1 MEENDYKLKKEKYAL
16 ASIAVYR
23 KILKDDIVSKLK
35 QLIDAVYSDKSGLE
49 DTIYRYNEFFYA
61 LLESG
66 SASLENYIV
75 NKIIFDENPFSI
87 KAQIGE
93 GLKTGFMLEKSA
105 RMDLD
110 NLQIIAEI
118 SSENVKKVLLKDYI
132 HTEFETS
139 VIEKLPDWNTSAESS
154 YEGFPQYITELKNK
168 FCKSSKWS
176 ESIEELEEFHKNYGC
191 GIFAK
196 YKAFVWEKHGF
207 TGAANADPI
216 TVKELIGYEAERSIV
231 TNNTLQFL
239 KGRSANNVL
248 LYGDRGTGKSSTVKA
263 LLNEYFIN
271 GLRLVEVSKADLFE
285 LPAIIRY
292 IKDRPQKFIIFID
305 DLVFGEDDES
315 YNALKAI
322 LEGGIESKPDNVLI
336 YATSNR
342 RHLVKEYFHE
352 RSADNGEIHAK
363 DGVQEKLSLADRFG
377 ITVVFSSPDKKKYL
391 EIVDGIAANRNINI
405 DKEKLHSEAL
415 KWELWYNGRSPR
427 TARQFV
433 DWLEGQEDL
442 IEK

>member
-1 MEENDYKLKKEKYAL
+1 MEENDYKFKKEKYAL
-16 ASIAVYR
+16 ASVAMYR
-23 KILKDDIVSKLK
+23 KILKDNVISKLK
-35 QLIDAVYSDKSGLE
+35 FLIDSVYSDKSGLE
-49 DTIYRYNEFFYA
+49 DTIYKYNEFLYA

-66 SASLENYIV
+66 SNSLEQYVI

-87 KAQIGE
+87 KAQLE
-93 GLKTGFMLEKSA
+93 NRFEKGFSIEKSA
-105 RMDLD
+105 AEDLD
-110 NLQIIAEI
+110 NLQVIAKI
-118 SSENVKKVLLKDYI
+118 NSQIVKKELLKDYI

-139 VIEKLPDWNTSAESS
+139 VINKLPDWSACDEYSS
-154 YEGFPQYITELKNK
+154 ENYPKYAAGLINK
-168 FCKSSKWS
+168 FYENEKWS
-176 ESIEELEEFHKNYGC
+176 ECIEELKQFHKKYGC

-196 YKAFVWEKHGF
+196 YKAFVWGNHAF
-207 TGAANADPI
+207 TGAVNADPI
-216 TVKELIGYEAERSIV
+216 TLQELIGYEAERLIIKD
-231 TNNTLQFL
+231 NTLQFL

-263 LLNEYFIN
+263 LLNEYFID

-285 LPAIIRY
+285 LPAIIKC

-352 RSADNGEIHAK
+352 RTADNGEIHAN

-377 ITVVFSSPDKKKYL
+377 ITVVFSAPDKNKYL
-391 EIVDGIAANRNINI
+391 EIVDGIAANRNIKI
-405 DKEKLHSEAL
+405 DTEKLHSEAL

-442 IEK
+442 IKK